1 MTPEERYNAALKRA
15 KEEYETAEFHIS
27 NFAEELN
34 EYQKQAVE
42 TLQCSLEKI
51 FGKSELC
58 PEPEINT
65 FEDLKEAGKMAN
77 MFASTTVWKNP
88 EDEREVDFTTEC
100 GDSPAERKAL
110 ATLKIAQLID
120 VAYGGIV
127 TADEHQNDE
136 AWVYAITYDHNSKH
150 YPFEIIL
157 AEKSHDLLSFHSA
170 DYDNA
175 ERFLCYNED
184 LVRDFYMMPR
194 KEDEK

>member
-1 MTPEERYNAALKRA
+1 MRITEIKPEYVDNVPALSGM
-15 KEEYETAEFHIS
+15 KEGVLYI
-27 NFAEELN
+27 NKN
-34 EYQKQAVE
+34 DKW
-42 TLQCSLEKI
+42 TLH
-51 FGKSELC
+51 LC

-88 EDEREVDFTTEC
+88 EDEREVDFTAEC

-127 TADEHQNDE
+127 TADEHQYDE

-194 KEDEK
+194 KEDENDNRETTGAH

>member
-1 MTPEERYNAALKRA
+1 MTPTKGHQE
-15 KEEYETAEFHIS
+15 
-27 NFAEELN
+27 
-34 EYQKQAVE
+34 QAVK

-51 FGKSELC
+51 FGTSELC

-77 MFASTTVWKNP
+77 MLASTTVWKNP

-127 TADEHQNDE
+127 TADEHQYDE
-136 AWVYAITYDHNSKH
+136 AWCYAITYDHNSKH

>member
-1 MTPEERYNAALKRA
+1 MTPTKGHQE
-15 KEEYETAEFHIS
+15 
-27 NFAEELN
+27 
-34 EYQKQAVE
+34 QAVK

-127 TADEHQNDE
+127 TADEHQYDE

-175 ERFLCYNED
+175 ERFLRGRRLSKSFVLHRGILGRE
-184 LVRDFYMMPR
+184 RG
-194 KEDEK
+194 